1 MKQGAILLKNNLKG
15 FTLIEVLVSI
25 VILSIIAIV
34 STNFLQS
41 SIDAKS
47 QTALKLQ
54 NIKELNIASNIIRR
68 DLRQLINVPIRDFFG
83 NNLNG
88 NFLADPSS
96 SSLIFTSIVNSSNLT
111 SKVRR
116 IEYLYQDES
125 IIRKQYYA
133 DNPYSYDENFKT
145 ILLKDVTEF
154 ELSYMNATKW
164 YSVWPIDIATKNKIP
179 ELVKLTFTRQDLEY
193 EWIVNPKIDYVYKK

>member
-1 MKQGAILLKNNLKG
+1 MKQGDILLKNNFKG

-47 QTALKLQ
+47 ETSLKLQ
-54 NIKELNIASNIIRR
+54 NTKELNIASNIVRR
-68 DLRQLINVPIRDFFG
+68 DIRQLINVPIRDFFG

-96 SSLIFTSIVNSSNLT
+96 NSLIFTTLVNSSNST
-111 SKVRR
+111 SRVRR

-133 DNPYSYDENFKT
+133 DNPYSYDEHFET
-145 ILLKDVTEF
+145 ILLKDVSEF
-154 ELSYMNATKW
+154 ELSYMEAKKW
-164 YSVWPIDIATKNKIP
+164 YSVWPIDTATKNKIP
-179 ELVKLTFTRQDLEY
+179 ELVKLTFTRQSLEY
-193 EWIVNPKIDYVYKK
+193 EWIINPDIDYVYKK

>member
-1 MKQGAILLKNNLKG
+1 LLKNSFKG

-47 QTALKLQ
+47 ETSLKLQ
-54 NIKELNIASNIIRR
+54 NTKELNIASNIVRR
-68 DLRQLINVPIRDFFG
+68 DIRQLINVPIRDFFG

-96 SSLIFTSIVNSSNLT
+96 NSLIFTTLVNSSNST
-111 SKVRR
+111 SRVRR

-133 DNPYSYDENFKT
+133 DNPYSYDEHFET
-145 ILLKDVTEF
+145 ILLKDVSEF
-154 ELSYMNATKW
+154 ELSYMEAKKW
-164 YSVWPIDIATKNKIP
+164 YSVWPIDTATKNKIP
-179 ELVKLTFTRQDLEY
+179 ELVKLTFTRQSLEY
-193 EWIVNPKIDYVYKK
+193 EWIINPDIDYVYKK

>member
-1 MKQGAILLKNNLKG
+1 MKQGDILLKNSYKG

-47 QTALKLQ
+47 ETSLKLQ
-54 NIKELNIASNIIRR
+54 NTKELNIASNIVRR
-68 DLRQLINVPIRDFFG
+68 DIRQLINVPIRDFFG

-96 SSLIFTSIVNSSNLT
+96 NSLIFTTLVNSSNST
-111 SKVRR
+111 SRVRR

-133 DNPYSYDENFKT
+133 DNPYSYDEHFET
-145 ILLKDVTEF
+145 ILLKDVSEF
-154 ELSYMNATKW
+154 ELSYMEAKKW
-164 YSVWPIDIATKNKIP
+164 YSVWPIDTATKNKIP
-179 ELVKLTFTRQDLEY
+179 ELVKLTFTRQSLEY
-193 EWIVNPKIDYVYKK
+193 EWIINPDIDYVYKK

>member
-1 MKQGAILLKNNLKG
+1 MKQGDILLKNSFKG

-47 QTALKLQ
+47 ETSLKLQ
-54 NIKELNIASNIIRR
+54 NTKELNIASNIVRR
-68 DLRQLINVPIRDFFG
+68 DIRQLINVPIRDFFG

-96 SSLIFTSIVNSSNLT
+96 NSLIFTTLVNSSNST
-111 SKVRR
+111 SRVRR

-133 DNPYSYDENFKT
+133 DNPYSYDEHFET
-145 ILLKDVTEF
+145 ILLKDVSEF
-154 ELSYMNATKW
+154 ELSYMEAKKW
-164 YSVWPIDIATKNKIP
+164 YSVWPIDTATKNKIP
-179 ELVKLTFTRQDLEY
+179 ELVKLTFTRQSLEY
-193 EWIVNPKIDYVYKK
+193 EWIINPDIDYVYKK

>member
-1 MKQGAILLKNNLKG
+1 LLKNNFKG

-47 QTALKLQ
+47 ETSLKLQ
-54 NIKELNIASNIIRR
+54 NTKELNIASNIVRR
-68 DLRQLINVPIRDFFG
+68 DIRQLINVPIRDFFG

-96 SSLIFTSIVNSSNLT
+96 NSLIFTTLVNSSNST
-111 SKVRR
+111 SRVRR

-133 DNPYSYDENFKT
+133 DNPYSYDEHFET
-145 ILLKDVTEF
+145 ILLKDVSEF
-154 ELSYMNATKW
+154 ELSYMEAKKW
-164 YSVWPIDIATKNKIP
+164 YSVWPIDTATKNKIP
-179 ELVKLTFTRQDLEY
+179 ELVKLTFTRQSLEY
-193 EWIVNPKIDYVYKK
+193 EWIINPDIDYVYKK